1 MNAKQFLSTVEQ
13 EGHIPRPDAER
24 ATRATLTTLAER
36 LSAGE
41 ARDVAE
47 QLPSELRPWLTSEG
61 GPEPFH
67 VDEFLRRVAEREQV
81 DPTTAERHA
90 RAVMAALGHAVSP
103 DELHDM
109 ASELPKDFEPL
120 LAVAKPRPGG
130 VTPVETFVA
139 KVADRA
145 GLDRDG
151 AVRTSEAVLETLGE
165 RISRGEVED
174 LATQLPPELRRALE
188 RGDARSS
195 GAARKMSLDEFL
207 QAVAEREGLTPEEAR
222 EHTRA
227 VFATLREA
235 VSPKEFADMTA
246 QLPDEFT
253 TVLARP

>member
-1 MNAKQFLSTVEQ
+1 MNTAEFLSTVEQ
-13 EGHIPRPDAER
+13 EGHLPRPDAER
-24 ATRATLTTLAER
+24 ATQATLTTLAER

-47 QLPSELRPWLTSEG
+47 QLPSELRPWLTAEG

-67 VDEFLRRVAEREQV
+67 VDEFLRRVAERELV
-81 DPTTAERHA
+81 DPATAERHA
-90 RAVMAALGHAVSP
+90 RAVMAALGRAVSP

-130 VTPVETFVA
+130 ITPLETFVA
-139 KVADRA
+139 RVADRTR
-145 GLDRDG
+145 LDRD
-151 AVRTSEAVLETLGE
+151 AALRATEAVLETLGE
-165 RISRGEVED
+165 RFSRGEVED
-174 LATQLPPELRRALE
+174 LAVELPPELRRPLE
-188 RGDARSS
+188 RGDALSN

-207 QAVAEREGLTPEEAR
+207 QAVAEREGATPEEAR

-235 VSPKEFADMTA
+235 ISPKEFSDMTA
-246 QLPDEFT
+246 QLPDEFS

>member
-13 EGHIPRPDAER
+13 EGHIPGPDAER

-81 DPTTAERHA
+81 DPATAERHA

-103 DELHDM
+103 DEIHDM
-109 ASELPKDFEPL
+109 ASE
-120 LAVAKPRPGG
+120 
-130 VTPVETFVA
+130 
-139 KVADRA
+139 
-145 GLDRDG
+145 
-151 AVRTSEAVLETLGE
+151 
-165 RISRGEVED
+165 
-174 LATQLPPELRRALE
+174 LPPELRRALE